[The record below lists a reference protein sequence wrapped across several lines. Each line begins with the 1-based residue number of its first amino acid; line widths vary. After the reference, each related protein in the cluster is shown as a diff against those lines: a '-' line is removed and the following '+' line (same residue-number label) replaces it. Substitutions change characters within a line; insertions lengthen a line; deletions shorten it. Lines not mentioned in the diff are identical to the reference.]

1 MPRKKQNRK
10 PNYKR
15 IKATELYY
23 VDELAT
29 TLDVHANTIGNMM
42 KDGMRIIEG
51 SYPYIIRGQFA
62 IDYLKERRK
71 KVETKLQQDEFL
83 CFGCGRKPSKAKHDF
98 VTLQITAP
106 KTGSL
111 KAICCVCGT
120 ALNRKISLED
130 LPKFQKIMNIQQLP
144 NLPLSEGVNNSGIC
158 ETNEV
163 RKND

>member
-15 IKATELYY
+15 IKATELYNI
-23 VDELAT
+23 DELAKAI
-29 TLDVHANTIGNMM
+29 DVHVNTISNMI
-42 KDGMRIIEG
+42 KDGMQIVEG

-62 IDYLKERRK
+62 IDYLKERQK

-83 CFGCGRKPSKAKHDF
+83 CFGCGRKPSKAKDDF
-98 VTLQITAP
+98 AKLQITAP
-106 KTGSL
+106 KIGNL
-111 KAICCVCGT
+111 KAICCVCGAT
-120 ALNRKISLED
+120 INRKISLLD
-130 LPKFQKIMNIQQLP
+130 LPKFKKVINIYTLP
-144 NLPLSEGVNNSGIC
+144 NLLLTEGITNSGIC